1 VGAPSLSKVITID
14 GKSIPFTDGQTIMDA
29 ALAAGVYIL
38 HLCHN
43 PEFKPYGS
51 CKLCT
56 VNVND
61 RKMTA
66 CTMLATEGMVVEN
79 NTQELNSDRK
89 ALVQMLFVEGNH
101 ICPACEASGNC
112 QLQAAAY
119 YLSMMNPNFT
129 QFYQSHEVDAS
140 HPDIFLDLNRCILC
154 ELCVRAS
161 REVDGKNVFGI
172 SGRGIGTRLVV
183 NSASGRLGD
192 TNLSVSDRAAHVC
205 PTGAILIKRQ
215 GYKIPIGQRTFDQKN
230 IREVQMGI
238 SESDHE

>member
-1 VGAPSLSKVITID
+1 MGAPSLSKVITID

-43 PEFKPYGS
+43 PEFKPHGS

-79 NTQELNSDRK
+79 DTQELNSDRK

-215 GYKIPIGQRTFDQKN
+215 GYKIPIGQRTFDHKN
-230 IREVQMGI
+230 INEVQMGI
-238 SESDHE
+238 SEPDHE

>member
-1 VGAPSLSKVITID
+1 MGAPSLSKVITID

-43 PEFKPYGS
+43 PQFKPHGS

-56 VNVND
+56 VNVDD

-79 NTQELNSDRK
+79 NTQELNSNRK

-183 NSASGRLGD
+183 NAASGRLGD

-205 PTGAILIKRQ
+205 PTGAILVKRQ
-215 GYKIPIGQRTFDQKN
+215 GYKIPIGQRTFDHKN
-230 IREVQMGI
+230 ISEVQM
-238 SESDHE
+238 EMLDPDHE

>member
-1 VGAPSLSKVITID
+1 MGAPSLSKVITID

-43 PEFKPYGS
+43 PEFKPHGS

-56 VNVND
+56 VNVDD

-79 NTQELNSDRK
+79 NTQELNSNRK

-183 NSASGRLGD
+183 NAESGRLGD
-192 TNLSVSDRAAHVC
+192 TNLFVSDRAAHVC
-205 PTGAILIKRQ
+205 PTGAILVKRQ
-215 GYKIPIGQRTFDQKN
+215 GYKIPIGQRTFDHKN
-230 IREVQMGI
+230 ISEVQM
-238 SESDHE
+238 EMLDPDDE

>member
-1 VGAPSLSKVITID
+1 MGAPSLSKVITID

-43 PEFKPYGS
+43 PEFKPHGS

-79 NTQELNSDRK
+79 DTQELNSDRK
-89 ALVQMLFVEGNH
+89 ALIQMLFVEGNH

-183 NSASGRLGD
+183 NAASGRLGD

-205 PTGAILIKRQ
+205 PTGAILVKRQ
-215 GYKIPIGQRTFDQKN
+215 GYKIPIGQRTFDHKN
-230 IREVQMGI
+230 ISEVQM
-238 SESDHE
+238 EMLDPDHE

>member
-1 VGAPSLSKVITID
+1 MGAPSLSKVITID

-43 PEFKPYGS
+43 PQFKPHGS

-56 VNVND
+56 VNVDD

-66 CTMLATEGMVVEN
+66 CTMLATEGMVIEN

-183 NSASGRLGD
+183 NAESGRLGD

-205 PTGAILIKRQ
+205 PTGAILVKRQ
-215 GYKIPIGQRTFDQKN
+215 GYKIPIGQRTFDHKN
-230 IREVQMGI
+230 ISEVQM
-238 SESDHE
+238 EMLDPDHE

>member
-1 VGAPSLSKVITID
+1 MGAPSLSKVITID

-43 PEFKPYGS
+43 PQFKPHGS

-56 VNVND
+56 VNVDD

-183 NSASGRLGD
+183 NAASGRLGD

-205 PTGAILIKRQ
+205 PTGAILVKRQ
-215 GYKIPIGQRTFDQKN
+215 GYKIPIGQRTFDHKN
-230 IREVQMGI
+230 ISEVQMKMLDP
-238 SESDHE
+238 DHE

>member
-1 VGAPSLSKVITID
+1 MGAPSLSKVITID

-43 PEFKPYGS
+43 PQFKPHGS

-56 VNVND
+56 VNVDD

-79 NTQELNSDRK
+79 NTQELNGNRK

-183 NSASGRLGD
+183 NAASGRLGD

-205 PTGAILIKRQ
+205 PTGAILVKRQ
-215 GYKIPIGQRTFDQKN
+215 GYKIPIGQRTFDHKN
-230 IREVQMGI
+230 ISEVQM
-238 SESDHE
+238 EMLDPDDE

>member
-1 VGAPSLSKVITID
+1 MNKTIMID
-14 GKSIPFTDGQTIMDA
+14 GKSVPFIDGQTIMDA

-43 PEFKPYGS
+43 PQFEPHGS
-51 CKLCT
+51 CKLCVVS
-56 VNVND
+56 VNGRN
-61 RKMTA
+61 MTA
-66 CTMLATEGMVVEN
+66 CTMPAAKDMVVAN
-79 NTQELNSDRK
+79 NTPELDSDRQ

-119 YLSMMNPNFT
+119 YLNMLSPHFT
-129 QFYQSHEVDAS
+129 HFYPSREVDAS

-172 SGRGIGTRLVV
+172 SGRGIGSRLVV
-183 NSASGRLGD
+183 NAASGRLGD
-192 TNLSVSDRAAHVC
+192 TNFAVTDKAAQVC
-205 PTGAILIKRQ
+205 PTGAILIKRR
-215 GYKIPIGQRTFDQKN
+215 GYKIPIGQRTFDHKK
-230 IREVQMGI
+230 ISEVQM
-238 SESDHE
+238 EPMEQMEPDHE

>member
-1 VGAPSLSKVITID
+1 MGAPSLSKVITID

-43 PEFKPYGS
+43 PEFKPNGS

-66 CTMLATEGMVVEN
+66 CTMLATEGMVIEN

-183 NSASGRLGD
+183 NAASGRLGD

-205 PTGAILIKRQ
+205 PTGAILVRRQ
-215 GYKIPIGQRTFDQKN
+215 GYKIPIGQRTFDHKN
-230 IREVQMGI
+230 ISEVKM
-238 SESDHE
+238 EMLDPDDE